1 MSDLVIEFG
10 IANDDIQPVVAK
22 IGAVE
27 ITRIDIDS
35 ARLAQK
41 YSREQGVYY
50 SIDAAKSD
58 DKSIMHA
65 VYTCLDKL
73 LRHIKGKVLVVGLGN
88 PRYVADAFG
97 TRVIDAIGAKCGLLK
112 LYPLVSGETGVESC
126 DIVKAVVDRIKP
138 AAVIAIDTLATSE
151 KSRLG
156 NIYQLTDSGI
166 VPGSGAGSARG
177 VINAES
183 LGVPFFALGVP
194 LVLKIDDE
202 IFTSAY
208 IDAIIAGT
216 AKIVGAALEKWAMK
230 AH

>member
-10 IANDDIQPVVAK
+10 IANDDIQPVVEK
-22 IGAVE
+22 LGAVE
-27 ITRIDIDS
+27 ITCINIDS
-35 ARLAQK
+35 TSLAQK

-50 SIDAAKSD
+50 SIDASNSND
-58 DKSIMHA
+58 NSIMRA
-65 VYTCLDKL
+65 VYACLDKL
-73 LRHIKGKVLVVGLGN
+73 LRRIKGKVLVVGLGN

-126 DIVKAVVDRIKP
+126 DIVKAVVDKIKP
-138 AAVIAIDTLATSE
+138 SAVIAIDTLATAE

-156 NIYQLTDSGI
+156 NVYQLTDSGI
-166 VPGSGAGSARG
+166 DPGSGAGSARG
-177 VINAES
+177 VISAAT

-194 LVLKIDDE
+194 LVLKIDNE

-208 IDAIIAGT
+208 IDSIIART
-216 AKIVGAALEKWAMK
+216 AKIAGAALEKWAMK
-230 AH
+230 TR